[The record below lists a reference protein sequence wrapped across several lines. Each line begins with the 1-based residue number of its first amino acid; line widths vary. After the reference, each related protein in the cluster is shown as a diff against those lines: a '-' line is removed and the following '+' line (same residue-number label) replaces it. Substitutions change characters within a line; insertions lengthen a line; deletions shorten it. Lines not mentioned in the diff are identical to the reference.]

1 MLLNYCKYSKFMSD
15 TEYTF
20 KDIEKAPK
28 NSHFSESG
36 VFVKED
42 DQDWGSSGIY
52 DIQAQADV
60 E

>member
-15 TEYTF
+15 IKHTF
-20 KDIEKAPK
+20 KDIEKTPK
-28 NSHFSESG
+28 NSQFSESG
-36 VFVKED
+36 IFVKED
-42 DQDWGSSGIY
+42 DQDWGSSGMH